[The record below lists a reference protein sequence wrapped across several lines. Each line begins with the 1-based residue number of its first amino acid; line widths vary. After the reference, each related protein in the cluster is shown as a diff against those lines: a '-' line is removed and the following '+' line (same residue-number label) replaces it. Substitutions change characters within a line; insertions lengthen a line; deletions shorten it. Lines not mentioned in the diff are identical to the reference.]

1 MVPGRPLLSDV
12 YVNGRKISVGEIAAE
27 AQFHNAPRNKPG
39 IAWRNA
45 AKALVIREL
54 LLSEADRCGIVADSR
69 DCGAGRRETEPEAR
83 IRILLESRISP
94 PQNSDEELR
103 AIHEAHRDN
112 YRSPDLYEASHILFA
127 APGDDAARRSAAQ
140 GRAAAVLDTLNADP
154 GRFARLAGEES
165 DCPSGANGG
174 RLGQVSGS
182 DVVPEFEEALRRLST
197 GQIADSPVETRYGF
211 HVIRLDAREEGRV
224 LPFEAVRDRIAE
236 AVEKVSWARSGK
248 AVVRDLAAKA
258 SIEGI
263 DLDFG

>member
-1 MVPGRPLLSDV
+1 MAGRPLLSDV

-94 PQNSDEELR
+94 PQSSDEELR

-112 YRSPDLYEASHILFA
+112 YRSPDLYEASTFCLPR
-127 APGDDAARRSAAQ
+127 PGTMQQ
-140 GRAAAVLDTLNADP
+140 G
-154 GRFARLAGEES
+154 E
-165 DCPSGANGG
+165 
-174 RLGQVSGS
+174 
-182 DVVPEFEEALRRLST
+182 
-197 GQIADSPVETRYGF
+197 
-211 HVIRLDAREEGRV
+211 
-224 LPFEAVRDRIAE
+224 VRRIAGPRPC
-236 AVEKVSWARSGK
+236 STP
-248 AVVRDLAAKA
+248 
-258 SIEGI
+258 
-263 DLDFG
+263 

>member
-1 MVPGRPLLSDV
+1 MPGKPILSDV
-12 YVNGRKISVGEIAAE
+12 YVNGRKISAGEIAAE

-45 AKALVIREL
+45 ARALVIREL
-54 LLSEADRCGIVADSR
+54 LLSEADRCGIVAESR
-69 DCGAGRRETEPEAR
+69 DCGTGRRETEPEAR
-83 IRILLESRISP
+83 IRILLESRVSP
-94 PQNSDEELR
+94 PQPSDEELR
-103 AIHEAHRDN
+103 AIHKAHPN
-112 YRSPDLYEASHILFA
+112 SYRSPDLYEASHILFA
-127 APGDDAARRSAAQ
+127 ASGEDAAGRSAARS
-140 GRAAAVLDTLNADP
+140 RAQAVIGILIADP
-154 GRFARLAGEES
+154 GRFARLAKEES

-182 DVVPEFEEALRRLST
+182 DVVPEFDGALRQLSP
-197 GQIADSPVETRYGF
+197 GEIAENPVETRYGI

-236 AVEKVSWARSGK
+236 AAEKVSWARSGQ
-248 AVVRDLAAKA
+248 AMVRNLAAKA